1 MRLNEH
7 KERTIALY
15 ERARSDLNS
24 IADDSLISLRLNL
37 TKGIVEECRGLE
49 AYFMDKVGN
58 KILGNIDERL
68 KFFPLET
75 DRQRFKDNFALDK
88 MIESYQRGKS
98 IITDV
103 FFTQRPDGRK
113 CFVSYNVTL
122 REDPNTGDIIAFA
135 VERDYNNE
143 MVNHTLLHKALVEQY
158 DMITYIID
166 GNYGVVIG
174 DAERIIKGS
183 IFPKNRQG
191 SYDEYIHEEVIPFVA
206 EDIRMNVEEELSL
219 SHVRQELTNDDS
231 YVKDISC
238 KLDDEIFYKRFVF
251 YAVNREADF
260 YILLKTDTT
269 AVRREEMARNE
280 QLRIALDQAR
290 QANVAKTAFLSSM
303 SHEIRTPM
311 NAIIGLD
318 NIALKNPELPPS
330 TREYLE
336 KIGSSARHLLSI
348 INDILGMSRIESG
361 RMILKN
367 EEFSF
372 NTMVEQINNMI
383 NSQCHDKG
391 INYDF
396 KINGLMNDYYIGDDT
411 KLKQVLINILGNAVK
426 FTHKGGNITFT
437 VECTAQF
444 EDESKIKFVIRD
456 TGIGISKNYLPKIF
470 EPFSQEDSATTNSYG
485 GTGLGMAITKNIV
498 EMMNGNIAVSSTQ
511 GVGTEF
517 TVNVV
522 LKNSERI
529 HGQTNNVLPQNLKV
543 MIIDDDPVALEHAK
557 LILGEVGINADTALS
572 GESALETIKLKSARH
587 DGYNIIFVDMKM
599 PIKDGFQVS
608 SEIRNIVGKG
618 PIIIILSVY
627 DWYEFEDKAESD
639 GVDAFMLKP
648 LNSVELSE
656 KLTELIERR
665 NADKNSQKQLADLT
679 NRSVLLAE
687 DIAVNAEIIM
697 MILSMKEMKVDHA
710 ENGQKVVEMFANS
723 EIGHYDAV
731 LMDIR
736 MPLMDGLQATEAIRA
751 LNRPDAKTIPII
763 ALTANAFD
771 EDVQRSLQAGMNAHL
786 SKPVEP
792 EKLYETLAELIQD

>member
-1 MRLNEH
+1 MRLNEN
-7 KERTIALY
+7 KDRTIALY
-15 ERARSDLNS
+15 ELARADLDS

-37 TKGIVEECRGLE
+37 TKGIVEDCRGLE
-49 AYFMDKVGN
+49 AYSMDKAGN
-58 KILGNIDERL
+58 KIFSNIDDRL

-75 DRQRFKDNFALDK
+75 DRQRFKEKFSINK
-88 MIESYQRGKS
+88 MTEVYQKGRS
-98 IITDV
+98 FISDV

-122 REDPNTGDIIAFA
+122 REDPKTGDMIAFA

-174 DAERIIKGS
+174 DSERIGKGS

-191 SYDEYIHEEVIPFVA
+191 SYDKYIQEEVIPFIA
-206 EDIRMNVEEELSL
+206 EDMRADVENDLAL
-219 SHVRQELTNDDS
+219 DHIRQELTTDDS
-231 YVKDISC
+231 YIKDITC
-238 KLDDEIFYKRFVF
+238 KLNDEIFFKRFVF

-269 AVRREEMARNE
+269 AVRREEIARNE
-280 QLRIALDQAR
+280 QLKIALYQAR

-318 NIALKNPELPPS
+318 NIALKNPDLPPS

-336 KIGSSARHLLSI
+336 KIGSSARHLLSL

-361 RMILKN
+361 RMVIKN

-372 NTMVEQINNMI
+372 STMIEQINNMI
-383 NSQCHDKG
+383 HSQCNDKG
-391 INYDF
+391 LTYDF
-396 KINGLMNDYYIGDDT
+396 QINGILNDYYIGDDT

-426 FTHKGGNITFT
+426 FTHKGGTITFV

-444 EDESKIKFVIRD
+444 KDESNIQFVIRD
-456 TGIGISKNYLPKIF
+456 TGIGISKHYLPKIF
-470 EPFSQEDSATTNSYG
+470 EPFSQEDSATTTSYG

-498 EMMNGNIAVSSTQ
+498 EMMNGNISVKSTQ

-522 LKNSERI
+522 LKNSERV
-529 HGQTNNVLPQNLKV
+529 HGQTSNILPQNLKV
-543 MIIDDDPVALEHAK
+543 IVIDDDPVALEHAK
-557 LILGEVGINADTALS
+557 LVLSDVGINADTAQN
-572 GESALETIKLKSARH
+572 GDSALDTIKLKNARH
-587 DGYNIIFVDMKM
+587 EGYDIIFVDMRM
-599 PIKDGFQVS
+599 PGKDGFEVS
-608 SEIRNIVGKG
+608 REIRNVVGKE
-618 PIIIILSVY
+618 PIVIILSIY
-627 DWYEFEDKAESD
+627 DWYEFEDEAEAV
-639 GVDAFMLKP
+639 GVDKFMLKP
-648 LNSVELSE
+648 LNSIELSE
-656 KLTELIERR
+656 ELTELIERR
-665 NADKNSQKQLADLT
+665 NADKSTRKQLADLT
-679 NRSVLLAE
+679 NRTVLLAE

-697 MILSMKEMKVDHA
+697 MILSMKQMKVDHA
-710 ENGQKVVEMFANS
+710 ENGQKVVEMFADS
-723 EIGHYDAV
+723 EVGHYDAV

-751 LNRPDAKTIPII
+751 LDRSDAKTVPII

-792 EKLYETLAELIQD
+792 EQLYETLAELIQ

>member
-1 MRLNEH
+1 MRLNEN
-7 KERTIALY
+7 KDRTIALY
-15 ERARSDLNS
+15 ELARADLDS

-37 TKGIVEECRGLE
+37 TKGIVEDCRGLE
-49 AYFMDKVGN
+49 AYSMDKAGN
-58 KILGNIDERL
+58 KIFSNIDDRL
-68 KFFPLET
+68 KFFPLEA
-75 DRQRFKDNFALDK
+75 DRQRFKEKFSTNK
-88 MIESYQRGKS
+88 MIESYQKGRS
-98 IITDV
+98 LISDV

-122 REDPNTGDIIAFA
+122 REDPTTGDMIAFA

-174 DAERIIKGS
+174 DSERIGKGS

-191 SYDEYIHEEVIPFVA
+191 SYDKYIQEEVIPFIA
-206 EDIRMNVEEELSL
+206 EDMRADVENDLAL
-219 SHVRQELTNDDS
+219 DHIRQELTTDDS
-231 YVKDISC
+231 YIKDITC
-238 KLDDEIFYKRFVF
+238 KLNDEIFFKRFVF

-280 QLRIALDQAR
+280 QLKIALDQAR

-318 NIALKNPELPPS
+318 NIALKNPDLPPS

-336 KIGSSARHLLSI
+336 KIGSSARHLLSL

-361 RMILKN
+361 RMVIRN

-372 NTMVEQINNMI
+372 NTMLEQINNMI
-383 NSQCHDKG
+383 HSQCNDKG
-391 INYDF
+391 LTYDF
-396 KINGLMNDYYIGDDT
+396 QINGILNDYYIGDDT
-411 KLKQVLINILGNAVK
+411 KLNQVLINILGNAVK
-426 FTHKGGNITFT
+426 FTHKGGTITFV

-444 EDESKIKFVIRD
+444 KDESNIQFVIRD
-456 TGIGISKNYLPKIF
+456 TGIGISKHYLPKIF
-470 EPFSQEDSATTNSYG
+470 EPFSQEDSATTTSYG

-498 EMMNGNIAVSSTQ
+498 EMMNGNISVKSTQ

-522 LKNSERI
+522 LKNSERV
-529 HGQTNNVLPQNLKV
+529 HGQTSNILPQNLKV
-543 MIIDDDPVALEHAK
+543 IVIDDDPVALEHAK
-557 LILGEVGINADTALS
+557 LVLSDVGINADIAQN
-572 GESALETIKLKSARH
+572 GDSALDTIKLKNARH
-587 DGYNIIFVDMKM
+587 DGYDIIFVDMRM
-599 PIKDGFQVS
+599 PGKNGFEVS
-608 SEIRNIVGKG
+608 KEIRNAVGNEPIV
-618 PIIIILSVY
+618 IILSIY
-627 DWYEFEDKAESD
+627 DWYEFEDEAQAV
-639 GVDAFMLKP
+639 GVDKFMLKP
-648 LNSVELSE
+648 LNSIELSE
-656 KLTELIERR
+656 ELTELIERR
-665 NADKNSQKQLADLT
+665 NVDKSSRKQLADLT
-679 NRSVLLAE
+679 NRTVLLAE

-697 MILSMKEMKVDHA
+697 MILSMKQMKVDHA
-710 ENGQKVVEMFANS
+710 ENGQKVVEMFADS
-723 EIGHYDAV
+723 EVGHYDAV

-751 LNRPDAKTIPII
+751 LDRSDAKTIPII

-792 EKLYETLAELIQD
+792 ERLYETLAELIK